1 MNKFPRKLRVSVG
14 SQEPADDHEMDR
26 REAPSDRRHE
36 TIGAGHII
44 EPLLSIDD
52 LAALLSCSRRVVER
66 MRSGGK
72 VPKPDIKIGKM
83 PRWKAATIR
92 AWIERGGAMTSTNL
106 SRHGP

>member
-14 SQEPADDHEMDR
+14 SQEPADDHETDR

-44 EPLLSIDD
+44 EPMLSIDD
-52 LAALLSCSRRVVER
+52 LAAILRCSRRVVER
-66 MRSGGK
+66 LRSGGK

-92 AWIERGGAMTSTNL
+92 AWIEKGGA
-106 SRHGP
+106 